1 MTQQEFKNFTRLL
14 TTDLDVAECMG
25 YAFLNCT
32 ERQIV
37 KLINWYKEQ
46 ELVQTI
52 ETRRGLE
59 YQFGKNVKMAFPVKD
74 FEKYNK

>member
-1 MTQQEFKNFTRLL
+1 MTNTEFKNFTKLL
-14 TTDLDVAECMG
+14 HTDLDTAECMG

-32 ERQIV
+32 ERQICKIV
-37 KLINWYKEQ
+37 EMYKGMGLIE
-46 ELVQTI
+46 TI

-59 YQFGKNVKMAFPVKD
+59 YQFGKNVKMSYPVKD